1 MTKDTWGRVWRG
13 SGISFAF
20 LLIAAYVIRGAQPK
34 IGASADAL
42 VSFYSGDRTR
52 VLIGTFFLGLNL
64 LNLLWFAAALSSD
77 LREAGQG
84 IWASAATASSAA
96 LGGLFFVL
104 VTMNAA
110 LAFSIA
116 GSGNVA
122 LMSAL
127 NDVVWVGAVF
137 IWIPSAMLIMSGS
150 FGLWQAKVISNGVFA
165 AGVAAVV
172 LVLVGSTTWASD
184 GIWSPGGAYSH
195 VIVPIVALV
204 WFVVFSGILSA
215 RKPATVRVPESAVA
229 TPAMS

>member
-1 MTKDTWGRVWRG
+1 MTKDTWGRVWRS

-20 LLIAAYVIRGAQPK
+20 LLIVAYAIRGAQPK

-52 VLIGTFFLGLNL
+52 VLIGTFFLGFNL

-77 LREAGQG
+77 LREMGQG

-116 GSGNVA
+116 GSGNVE

-127 NDVVWVGAVF
+127 NDVLWAGTVF
-137 IWIPSAMLIMSGS
+137 IWIPGAMLVMSGS
-150 FGLWQAKVISNGVFA
+150 FGLWQAKVISNGMFA
-165 AGVAAVV
+165 AGVAAVI

-184 GIWSPGGAYSH
+184 GIWAPGGAYSH
-195 VIVPIVALV
+195 VIVPIIALV
-204 WFVVFSGILSA
+204 WIVVFSVILLA
-215 RKPATVRVPESAVA
+215 RKPSTVRVPESAVA
-229 TPAMS
+229 TPARS